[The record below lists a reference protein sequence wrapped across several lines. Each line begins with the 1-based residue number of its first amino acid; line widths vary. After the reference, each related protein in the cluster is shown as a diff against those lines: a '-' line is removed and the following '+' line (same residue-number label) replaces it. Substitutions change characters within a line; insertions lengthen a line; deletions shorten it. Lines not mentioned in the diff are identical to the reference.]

1 MRPGVMKQKR
11 ELPVVE
17 VAVAVV
23 QREDGRVLLA
33 ERPKGKASPG
43 FWELPGGKLDPGET
57 PLQALARELHEEI
70 GVDPVTAYPWVV
82 YEHEYQDK
90 IVRLYFHRVTAV
102 KGVAHGREGQRISW
116 ENPDDIRVGPLLP
129 ANGRVLRALGLPPVY
144 AITNARKYGIP
155 EFIARLERAFARG
168 LGLVQVREPGLS
180 PEQLAQ
186 FIRRV
191 VRAARPYGARVLVN
205 GSEMLALKTGADGV
219 HLPAGHLARMATRPA
234 LPLVAASCH
243 GAADLDRAG
252 ALGLDF
258 VTLSPVLPTASHPGE
273 PVLGLDGFTR
283 LAGARPFPVYALGGM
298 READLDIAMRNGA
311 HGIALLSGV
320 W

>member
-1 MRPGVMKQKR
+1 MRAGVMR
-11 ELPVVE
+11 HRHDLPVID

-33 ERPKGKASPG
+33 ERPQGKASPG
-43 FWELPGGKLDPGET
+43 FWELPGGKFDPGET
-57 PLQALARELHEEI
+57 PAQALARELHEEI
-70 GVDPVTAYPWVV
+70 GVEPVCASHWLT
-82 YEHEYQDK
+82 YEHEYPDK
-90 IVRLYFHRVTAV
+90 VVRLHFHRVTAV
-102 KGVAHGREGQRISW
+102 KGTPHGREGQRIRW
-116 ENPDDIRVGPLLP
+116 EDPDDIRVGPLLP

-155 EFIARLERAFARG
+155 DFLARLDRAFARG
-168 LGLVQVREPGLS
+168 LGMVQVREPGLS

-186 FIRRV
+186 FTRRV
-191 VRAARPYGARVLVN
+191 VRIARRHGAKVLVN
-205 GSEMLALKTGADGV
+205 GSEMLAQKTGADGV
-219 HLPAGHLARMATRPA
+219 HLPAGHLGRLSTRPA

-243 GAADLDRAG
+243 NAADLDRAG

-283 LAGARPFPVYALGGM
+283 LADARPFPVYALGGM
-298 READLDIAMRNGA
+298 REGHLETAMQHGA